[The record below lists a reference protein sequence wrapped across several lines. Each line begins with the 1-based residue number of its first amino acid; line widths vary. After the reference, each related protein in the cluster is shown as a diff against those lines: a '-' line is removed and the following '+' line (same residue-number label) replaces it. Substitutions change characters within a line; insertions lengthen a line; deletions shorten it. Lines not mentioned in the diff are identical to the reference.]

1 MRKRKQEKPSEP
13 SGSQKERKRNRKNRS
28 KYNCLKSAILQIL
41 ILGLSV
47 AALVYDANGGT
58 VTSYFYVLING
69 LICLTFCCYDDELYK
84 RKDEAIEETVVKEHE
99 KDN

>member
-1 MRKRKQEKPSEP
+1 M
-13 SGSQKERKRNRKNRS
+13 KNSS

>member
-1 MRKRKQEKPSEP
+1 M
-13 SGSQKERKRNRKNRS
+13 KNRS

-69 LICLTFCCYDDELYK
+69 LICLTFCCYDDEFYK
-84 RKDEAIEETVVKEHE
+84 MKDEAIEETVVKEHE

>member
-1 MRKRKQEKPSEP
+1 M
-13 SGSQKERKRNRKNRS
+13 KNRS
-28 KYNCLKSAILQIL
+28 KYNCLKSAILQTL

-69 LICLTFCCYDDELYK
+69 FICLTFCCYDDELYK
-84 RKDEAIEETVVKEHE
+84 RNDETIDETEDKENEEYI
-99 KDN
+99 

>member
-1 MRKRKQEKPSEP
+1 M
-13 SGSQKERKRNRKNRS
+13 KNRS
-28 KYNCLKSAILQIL
+28 KYNCLKSAFLQTL

-84 RKDEAIEETVVKEHE
+84 RNDEIIDETEDKEHE
-99 KDN
+99 EDT

>member
-1 MRKRKQEKPSEP
+1 MMKWKQEKSREP
-13 SGSQKERKRNRKNRS
+13 SGSQKERRKSMKNRS

>member
-1 MRKRKQEKPSEP
+1 MRKRKQEKPREP
-13 SGSQKERKRNRKNRS
+13 SGRQKERKRNMKNRS

-47 AALVYDANGGT
+47 AALVYDTNGGT

-84 RKDEAIEETVVKEHE
+84 RNDEIIDETEDKEHE
-99 KDN
+99 EDT

>member
-1 MRKRKQEKPSEP
+1 MRRRKQEKPREP
-13 SGSQKERKRNRKNRS
+13 SGSQKERKRNVKNRS

-84 RKDEAIEETVVKEHE
+84 RNDEIIDETEDKEHE
-99 KDN
+99 EDT

>member
-1 MRKRKQEKPSEP
+1 M
-13 SGSQKERKRNRKNRS
+13 KNRS
-28 KYNCLKSAILQIL
+28 KYNCLKSAILQTL

-69 LICLTFCCYDDELYK
+69 LICLTFCCYDDELFK
-84 RKDEAIEETVVKEHE
+84 RKDVAIEEAEDKKHE
-99 KDN
+99 EDS